1 MNVSTDF
8 FKEDSVRTSKLIS
21 YPVIALS
28 IAAGLGWTAGA
39 LADAGSIISS
49 FRLSGYAEPYASG
62 LYPGNNYLSAI
73 FVSSGQDYLYR
84 YQYNGTYVR
93 SYNLNGTG
101 TPRGGD
107 TAHLGNAYF
116 SLVDSDN
123 SRLYVF
129 RARGGNPITSFSVSP
144 PSGGTLQDVM
154 WTGTY
159 YEVTDHW
166 STGRFNRY
174 TSAGSFVGS
183 VNYSGWPGAITTTGA
198 VAFSDVADGRS
209 GTYLVASARTN
220 NQPSCIIDIGAGSL
234 ISTFSMPPYF
244 ASGACCGRSSKPAT
258 YGNCYWAAWITSD
271 SIWCYEVDIDG
282 LVGSA
287 VMPASVGKIRA
298 IYR

>member
-1 MNVSTDF
+1 M
-8 FKEDSVRTSKLIS
+8 RTSKFIS
-21 YPVIALS
+21 YPIIALS
-28 IAAGLGWTAGA
+28 IVAALGWTAGA
-39 LADAGSIISS
+39 VADTGSIISS
-49 FRLSGYAEPYASG
+49 FRLSGYADPYASG
-62 LYPGNNYLSAI
+62 LYPGDNYLSAI
-73 FVSSGQDYLYR
+73 FVTSGQDYLYR

-107 TAHLGNAYF
+107 LAHLGNAYF
-116 SLVDSDN
+116 SVVDSET

-129 RARGGNPITSFSVSP
+129 RARGGNAITSFSVTA

-174 TSAGSFVGS
+174 TTAGSLVGS
-183 VNYSGWPGAITTTGA
+183 VTYAGWPGAMATTGA
-198 VAFSDVADGRS
+198 AAFSDVAFGSS
-209 GTYLVASARTN
+209 GSYMVASARTN
-220 NQPSCIIDIGAGSL
+220 GQPSCIIDVSGSGSL
-234 ISTFSMPPYF
+234 VATFSMPPYF
-244 ASGACCGRSSKPAT
+244 ASGACCGRSSKPAL
-258 YGNCYWAAWITSD
+258 YGTAYWAAWITAD

-287 VMPASVGKIRA
+287 VTPASVGEIRA
-298 IYR
+298 LYR